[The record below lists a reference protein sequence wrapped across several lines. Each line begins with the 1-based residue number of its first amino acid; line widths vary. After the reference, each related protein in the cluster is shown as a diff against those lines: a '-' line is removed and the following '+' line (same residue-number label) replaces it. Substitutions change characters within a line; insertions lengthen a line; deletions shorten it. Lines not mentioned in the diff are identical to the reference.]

1 MFVQYLNYVSRDCWY
16 QVTDG
21 VLDLHIYYEWTS
33 QMQNIRFLEIY

>member
-33 QMQNIRFLEIY
+33 